1 MYTGAA
7 ACNKIG
13 APGKGIRRPPD
24 DFQYTVFVQNKSRG
38 SRCLLEGTIL
48 LYKKNVCAQLFYC
61 SNISSLGHLKK
72 IISFSSS
79 WLRNLNAAGGNLI
92 LSIYCASYIQT
103 T

>member
-1 MYTGAA
+1 MSSSWRL
-7 ACNKIG
+7 K
-13 APGKGIRRPPD
+13 
-24 DFQYTVFVQNKSRG
+24 
-38 SRCLLEGTIL
+38 
-48 LYKKNVCAQLFYC
+48 LYREVVDWIKKTCPLYRFFCIVSFKLVL
-61 SNISSLGHLKK
+61 LGHLKK